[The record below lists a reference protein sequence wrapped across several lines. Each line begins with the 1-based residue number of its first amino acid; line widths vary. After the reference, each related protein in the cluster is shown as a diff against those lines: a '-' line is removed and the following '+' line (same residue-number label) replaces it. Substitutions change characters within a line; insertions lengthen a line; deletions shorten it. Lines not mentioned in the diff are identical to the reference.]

1 VPLFAFERRW
11 LLAAFEAVLPSGAH
25 DRLVL
30 GAAEVDMD
38 AFLVDLG
45 ARAPGRFLLGLRA
58 AAWLIVLATPLALRR
73 PCRFVAQPVAA
84 RERVL
89 RWFAARRSYLL
100 RELPMLVKMVAC
112 LGYADRPEVQRL
124 VGYPEALL
132 TPSTPGAPASPAA
145 PESP

>member
-1 VPLFAFERRW
+1 MPLFAFERRW

-45 ARAPGRFLLGLRA
+45 ARAPGRF
-58 AAWLIVLATPLALRR
+58 LRR